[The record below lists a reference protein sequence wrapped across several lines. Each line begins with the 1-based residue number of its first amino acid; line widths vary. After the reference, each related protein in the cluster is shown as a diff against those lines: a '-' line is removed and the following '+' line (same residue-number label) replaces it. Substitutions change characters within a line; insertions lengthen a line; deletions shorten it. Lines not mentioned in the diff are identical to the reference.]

1 MTDATAPYAGFWRR
15 LGAFAL
21 DALLYTALTTPV
33 LVTLYGRDYFTWS
46 AEQGNPFA
54 VYGPL
59 DLLLTHLLPLLA
71 IAFCWVRWG
80 ATPGK
85 WLLECEVVDAATGRR
100 LTWRQAGLRLLGY
113 LVSAMLLYLGF
124 LWIAFDRRKQGLHD
138 KLAGTLVLHRSP
150 DYANDNLDRLM
161 EGWR

>member
-1 MTDATAPYAGFWRR
+1 VTDTVIHYAGFWRR

-21 DALLYTALTTPV
+21 DAVLYTAFTT
-33 LVTLYGRDYFTWS
+33 
-46 AEQGNPFA
+46 
-54 VYGPL
+54 
-59 DLLLTHLLPLLA
+59 LPLLA

-85 WLLECEVVDAATGRR
+85 WLLDCQVVDARTLQP
-100 LTWRQAGLRLLGY
+100 LTWKQAGLRLLGY

-138 KLAGTLVLHRSP
+138 KLVGSVVLHRSP
-150 DYANDNLDRLM
+150 DYAAPGSGIPAQAGDPAGQGDRHRTARHRPRPLSLPA
-161 EGWR
+161 R